1 MSGFRE
7 QKSCRRAESMR
18 RRTGRWPDDGA
29 AVTEYARRG
38 AELADE
44 AGRLEEVDLALVL
57 AQRDLA
63 GDKDVEVAR
72 RLSLGEEERALVC
85 ADGLEELGQAL
96 DLFVA
101 EATEGGMPR
110 SSAGLIPISRSWR
123 MRVSRPWVVTVA
135 DVAGQRRAR
144 RFSGNKPSGAESN

>member
-1 MSGFRE
+1 MLAHLGGAPLVVGDLLGG
-7 QKSCRRAESMR
+7 RAEEGAVEGEADVGVSRAEVVQAR
-18 RRTGRWPDDGA
+18 RVDAAEDRRWPDDGA
-29 AVTEYARRG
+29 AVTEYARRC

-101 EATEGGMPR
+101 EATEEGDAAQFGWADSNPFGHGG
-110 SSAGLIPISRSWR
+110 
-123 MRVSRPWVVTVA
+123 
-135 DVAGQRRAR
+135 
-144 RFSGNKPSGAESN
+144 